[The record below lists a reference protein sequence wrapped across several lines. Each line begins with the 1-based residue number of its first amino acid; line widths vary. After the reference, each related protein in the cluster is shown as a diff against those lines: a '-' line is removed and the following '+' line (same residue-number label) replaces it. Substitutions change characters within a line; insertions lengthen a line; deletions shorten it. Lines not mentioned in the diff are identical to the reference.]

1 MRRTGAVALLVG
13 GLVLAGCG
21 DTPGGG
27 GEEPTTAPSP
37 TGTEEATEEVTDEPT
52 AGPTEE
58 PTGQASAPTDPA
70 DLPGEVIEIFPYADA
85 ELAVMG
91 VAADDVLYVREGPGV
106 EFADVAQLE
115 PLDQGIIA
123 TGENR
128 QLDDGAIWA
137 QVDADGVTGWA
148 NVVYLTHPGDVVDIT
163 SQLDVPTTQTMEEVA
178 ELVAEQRT
186 GDSSSASVV
195 IVDGPTEGDLHE
207 VVVDIVGLADDSIE
221 GERLHVFATANGGF
235 TVRTVEATALCAR
248 GVSEG
253 LCL

>member
-21 DTPGGG
+21 DTPAGDV
-27 GEEPTTAPSP
+27 EEPTTSAPTP
-37 TGTEEATEEVTDEPT
+37 TAEPTVDVTDE
-52 AGPTEE
+52 PTEE
-58 PTGQASAPTDPA
+58 PTGDAAAPTDPA

-91 VAADDVLYVREGPGV
+91 VPADDVLYVREGPGA
-106 EFADVAQLE
+106 EFREVTQLE
-115 PLDQGIIA
+115 PLAEGIIA

-137 QVDADGVTGWA
+137 QVDADGTTGWA
-148 NVVYLTHPGDVVDIT
+148 SVAYLTPLGDAVDIT
-163 SQLDVPTTQTMEEVA
+163 SQFDLPAAETMEELA
-178 ELVAEQRT
+178 ELAAEQRA
-186 GDSSSASVV
+186 GDSPESTVV
-195 IVDGPTEGDLHE
+195 IVNGPTEGDLHE
-207 VVVDIVGLADDSIE
+207 VVVDIVGFADDAIE
-221 GERLHVFATANGGF
+221 GERLHVFANGSGEF
-235 TVRTVEATALCAR
+235 TVHSVEATALCAR

>member
-37 TGTEEATEEVTDEPT
+37 TSTEEVTEEVTDEPT
-52 AGPTEE
+52 AGTTEE

-123 TGENR
+123 TGEN
-128 QLDDGAIWA
+128 
-137 QVDADGVTGWA
+137 
-148 NVVYLTHPGDVVDIT
+148 
-163 SQLDVPTTQTMEEVA
+163 
-178 ELVAEQRT
+178 
-186 GDSSSASVV
+186 
-195 IVDGPTEGDLHE
+195 
-207 VVVDIVGLADDSIE
+207 
-221 GERLHVFATANGGF
+221 
-235 TVRTVEATALCAR
+235 
-248 GVSEG
+248 
-253 LCL
+253 

>member
-21 DTPGGG
+21 DTPAGDV
-27 GEEPTTAPSP
+27 EDPTTSAPSP
-37 TGTEEATEEVTDEPT
+37 TDTAEPTDDVTDE
-52 AGPTEE
+52 PTEE
-58 PTGQASAPTDPA
+58 PTGEATAPTDPA

-91 VAADDVLYVREGPGV
+91 VAADDVLYVREGPGS
-106 EFADVAQLE
+106 EFAEVIELE
-115 PLDQGIIA
+115 PLAEGIIA

-128 QLDDGAIWA
+128 QLDDGTIWA
-137 QVDADGVTGWA
+137 QVDAEGTAGWA
-148 NVVYLTHPGDVVDIT
+148 SVAYLTHLGDAVDIT
-163 SQLDVPTTQTMEEVA
+163 SQLDLPATATMEELA
-178 ELVAEQRT
+178 ELAAEQRA
-186 GDSSSASVV
+186 GDSPEPTIV

-207 VVVDIVGLADDSIE
+207 VVVDIVGLADDAIE
-221 GERLHVFATANGGF
+221 GERLHVFATGNGEF
-235 TVRTVEATALCAR
+235 TVHSVEATALCAR

>member
-21 DTPGGG
+21 DTPAGDV
-27 GEEPTTAPSP
+27 EEPTTSAPTP
-37 TGTEEATEEVTDEPT
+37 TAEPTVDVTDE
-52 AGPTEE
+52 PTEE
-58 PTGQASAPTDPA
+58 PTGDATAPTDPA
-70 DLPGEVIEIFPYADA
+70 DLPGEAIEIFPYADA

-91 VAADDVLYVREGPGV
+91 VPADDVLYVREGPGA
-106 EFADVAQLE
+106 EFREVTQLE
-115 PLDQGIIA
+115 PLAEGIIA

-137 QVDADGVTGWA
+137 QVDADGTTGWA
-148 NVVYLTHPGDVVDIT
+148 SVAYLTHLGDAVDIT
-163 SQLDVPTTQTMEEVA
+163 SQLDLPASETMEELA
-178 ELVAEQRT
+178 EQAAEQRA
-186 GDSSSASVV
+186 GDSPESTVV

-207 VVVDIVGLADDSIE
+207 VVVDIVGFADDSIE
-221 GERLHVFATANGGF
+221 GERLHVFANSNGEF
-235 TVRTVEATALCAR
+235 TVHSVEATALCAR